1 MNSGGW
7 RIGTFAG
14 APVIMDWS
22 VLILAGYVILSRL
35 GDSGQGALLGAVTF
49 VAAIFAAILLHE
61 FGHAWTAQQ
70 LNLPSKRI
78 VLTFLG
84 GHVEFERP
92 PETRWHNI
100 AVSAAGP
107 FANLAA
113 FALLYYGLNALGGL
127 APPDTPRLMA
137 QPLPFLPPLVV
148 PADWFEAQILSSFL
162 AAFLAINMMLGVF
175 NLLPGFPLDGG
186 RILAAALS
194 YAMHPARA
202 RIAAGASGLLIA
214 AGAAYY
220 GFANGYVWTIM
231 VALLLLLA
239 ALAEISLARRALAA
253 DQSSDRSGGRSN
265 T

>member
-22 VLILAGYVILSRL
+22 VLILAAYVILSSL
-35 GDSGQGALLGAVTF
+35 DDGGSLISALTF
-49 VAAIFAAILLHE
+49 VAAILTSILLHE
-61 FGHAWTAQQ
+61 FGHAWTAKAFK
-70 LNLPSKRI
+70 LPSKRI

-113 FALLYYGLNALGGL
+113 FAALYYGLNALGGL
-127 APPDTPRLMA
+127 APPETPRLMA
-137 QPLPFLPPLVV
+137 QPLPFLPPLAI
-148 PADWFEAQILSSFL
+148 PADWFEARILSSFL
-162 AAFLAINMMLGVF
+162 GAFLAINLVLGAF

-186 RILAAALS
+186 RILAAGLAYL
-194 YAMHPARA
+194 MHPARA
-202 RIAAGASGLLIA
+202 RMVAGASGILIA

-220 GFANGYVWTIM
+220 GLTNGYLWTAM
-231 VALLLLLA
+231 VAALLLLA
-239 ALAEISLARRALAA
+239 ALAEIALARQALAA
-253 DQSSDRSGGRSN
+253 DHSSGGRSN

>member
-22 VLILAGYVILSRL
+22 VLILAGYVVLVRLSD
-35 GDSGQGALLGAVTF
+35 GGEGALVGALAF

-61 FGHAWTAQQ
+61 FGHAWTAQR
-70 LNLPSKRI
+70 LNLQSKQI

-92 PETRWHNI
+92 PDTRWHNI

-113 FALLYYGLNALGGL
+113 FALLYFGLNALGGL
-127 APPDTPRLMA
+127 AAPDAPRLA
-137 QPLPFLPPLVV
+137 TQPLPFLPPLIV
-148 PADWFEAQILSSFL
+148 PADWFEAQILSAFL
-162 AAFLAINMMLGVF
+162 AAFLAINLMLGVF

-194 YAMHPARA
+194 YTMHPARA
-202 RIAAGASGLLIA
+202 RIAAAVCGIVIA

-220 GFANGYVWTIM
+220 GLVNGFIWTMM
-231 VALLLLLA
+231 VAAILALA
-239 ALAEISLARRALAA
+239 ALAEIGMARRALAA
-253 DQSSDRSGGRSN
+253 NQESGGRSN